1 MTILDNPIV
10 QFIIGGTILSGGTY
24 LANFS
29 HPLIAILLVSFPLE
43 LITVYLIRNNKRREK
58 FTYSWL
64 IFLLISICATGFLY
78 FSLPIKSI
86 SFNFKLLITLFIMCI
101 LLLLSYF
108 LKKH

>member
-1 MTILDNPIV
+1 MSILDNPIV

-29 HPLIAILLVSFPLE
+29 HPMMAILLVSFPLE
-43 LITVYLIRNNKRREK
+43 LITLYLIKNHKRQEE
-58 FTYSWL
+58 FIYSWI
-64 IFLLISICATGFLY
+64 IFLIISLCATGFLY

-86 SFNFKLLITLFIMCI
+86 SYNFKLLITFFIMCT